1 MEEPALVGLVGEDVS
16 VLNGRVGPS
25 KDSCVGKR
33 AATVQVAH
41 SFLFATP
48 KVYVRWPQAGVGDSM
63 TNVTKRSGELQAYDR
78 RKLVESMVRAGASE
92 PVAKEIAARVE
103 VADGDGMSTIELR
116 RRVAAE
122 LRKVNESV
130 SEAYARTLRL
140 PVKARNEVETG
151 RALVAKRIER
161 VPDMTSG
168 QPGRLGFGERRA
180 EVRIDPALEDREVWL
195 NPSDFRALGAP
206 EGTRISVRFLYQ
218 GGMPS
223 LGSSAGR
230 PRQTARLRA

>member
-1 MEEPALVGLVGEDVS
+1 
-16 VLNGRVGPS
+16 
-25 KDSCVGKR
+25 
-33 AATVQVAH
+33 
-41 SFLFATP
+41 
-48 KVYVRWPQAGVGDSM
+48 M

-92 PVAKEIAARVE
+92 PVAKEIATRVQ
-103 VADGDGMSTIELR
+103 VADGDGLSTIELR

-122 LRKVNESV
+122 LRKVNEAV
-130 SEAYARTLRL
+130 SDAYARTLRL
-140 PVKARNEVETG
+140 PVKARDDVETG
-151 RALVAKRIER
+151 RARVPKRIER

-180 EVRIDPALEDREVWL
+180 EVRIEPALDNREVWL

-206 EGTRISVRFLYQ
+206 EGERIAVRFLYQ
-218 GGMPS
+218 GNMPI
-223 LGSSAGR
+223 LGSSSGR